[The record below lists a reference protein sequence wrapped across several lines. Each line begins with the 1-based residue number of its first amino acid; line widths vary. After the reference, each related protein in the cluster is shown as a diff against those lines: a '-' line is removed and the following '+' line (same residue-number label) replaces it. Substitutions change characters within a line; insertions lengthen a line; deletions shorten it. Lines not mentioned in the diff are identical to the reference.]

1 MNENIREKID
11 ANVSAWKETGDQMS
25 RASALYLMEMRAY
38 MEWSK
43 NFQKEVMDYYWAG
56 MRLMTN
62 VGRETTAFVQRIYET
77 TPSWGQVPKGTETI
91 SGMVNNIVKETR
103 KEE

>member
-11 ANVSAWKETGDQMS
+11 ANVNAWKDASDQMS
-25 RASALYLMEMRAY
+25 KASTLYMREMQAY
-38 MEWSK
+38 MDWAR
-43 NFQKEVMDYYWAG
+43 NFQKEMMDYYWAG

-62 VGRETTAFVQRIYET
+62 VGRETSAFVQRIYET

-91 SGMVNNIVKETR
+91 SGMVNSIVKQAR
-103 KEE
+103 KE